1 MIKRLLGC
9 VREYKLPS
17 ILTLIF
23 IIFEVIIE
31 VFIPFITADLVNSIK
46 AGAEMR
52 ELLLTGALLV
62 CMALASLCCGGIAGF
77 TCAKASAGFAKNLRG
92 DLFRKIQ
99 TYSFENIDNFS
110 TASLVTRLTTDIGN
124 VQMSY
129 MMLIRTAVRS
139 PLMLIF
145 SSNVMIGR
153 ASNDITTAPRMYART
168 LLKYQHKAAIRQNTA
183 AYSVYLASF
192 SVYFSV
198 SIAKYLCV
206 PWIGTM
212 GLYLCINKQK

>member
-23 IIFEVIIE
+23 IIGEVIIE

-52 ELLLTGALLV
+52 ELLLTGVLLV

-99 TYSFENIDNFS
+99 T
-110 TASLVTRLTTDIGN
+110 
-124 VQMSY
+124 
-129 MMLIRTAVRS
+129 
-139 PLMLIF
+139 
-145 SSNVMIGR
+145 
-153 ASNDITTAPRMYART
+153 
-168 LLKYQHKAAIRQNTA
+168 
-183 AYSVYLASF
+183 
-192 SVYFSV
+192 
-198 SIAKYLCV
+198 
-206 PWIGTM
+206 
-212 GLYLCINKQK
+212 